1 VQTGA
6 VRTSPQNFL
15 AVIAAGAVVAL
26 AGCGNDDDQ
35 PPASQPTAPDTPT
48 AEPTS
53 PPEPTPTPT
62 PEPSPREFT
71 VVGTGDV
78 LLHERLWSQAQRD
91 ADPDGTWNFA
101 PQLRHVEPVVSGAGL
116 AICHLEVPIA
126 PEDGPFQG
134 YPTFSG
140 PPQIV
145 PALAETGYDAC
156 TTASNHTFDQGAAG
170 VDRTLDAL
178 DDAGLAHAGSARTE
192 EEAGEQT
199 IIAVQTDEGPVDV
212 GLISYTYGFNG
223 IPYPNGEEWRSNLID
238 EDEILADA
246 EAARDDGAEV
256 VIVAMHWGDEYV
268 HEPNPQQLDLAPV
281 LIESPDIDL
290 ILGHHAHV
298 VQPMESFDGQWVVY
312 GLGNLMANH
321 AQPEGPR
328 SEGLLARLT
337 FTENLDDGGFE
348 TSAAE
353 YLPLYQTYEPPVE
366 VLHVPG
372 ALASGEYG
380 TAGES
385 RLQEALERTVSVVE
399 SRDGADNGLAMI
411 EAD

>member
-1 VQTGA
+1 MVVILGGA
-6 VRTSPQNFL
+6 
-15 AVIAAGAVVAL
+15 AVFL
-26 AGCGNDDDQ
+26 AGCDGGEQPDAAEAS
-35 PPASQPTAPDTPT
+35 PPARTTAP
-48 AEPTS
+48 EETS
-53 PPEPTPTPT
+53 PTPTPTPT
-62 PEPSPREFT
+62 PEPNPREFS

-78 LLHERLWSQAQRD
+78 LLHERLWSQARRD

-101 PQLRHVEPVVSGAGL
+101 PQLRHVEPVVSGADL

-126 PEDGPFQG
+126 PEDGPFEG

-156 TTASNHTFDQGAAG
+156 TTASNHTFDQGAGG

-192 EEAGEQT
+192 EEAEEQT
-199 IIAVQTDEGPVDV
+199 IISVETEEGPVDV

-246 EAARDDGAEV
+246 EAARDEGAEV
-256 VIVAMHWGDEYV
+256 VVVSMHWGDEYV
-268 HEPNPQQLDLAPV
+268 HEPNAQQLELAPS
-281 LIESPDIDL
+281 LIESPDVDL

-337 FTENLDDGGFE
+337 FTENLEDGGFE

-372 ALASGEYG
+372 ALASGDYG
-380 TAGES
+380 TAGEA
-385 RLQEALERTVSVVE
+385 RLEEALERTVSVVE
-399 SRDGADNGLAMI
+399 SRDGADRGLTMI
-411 EAD
+411 DAD